1 MYLYIRS
8 MYFQPAGQAGR
19 EGSGE
24 SVSEWG
30 KCLSASVR
38 LCVCVCVYVNVC
50 VCVCVGVSV
59 CQCVSVCVCPS
70 RSGDKELTIHPFAMF
85 ARLMSDQSLCIRTKM
100 LIYTSFTGDRD
111 RVFGT
116 AANDDAHLLW
126 RWSWCVPAARS
137 TPKHLLLPSLATL

>member
-38 LCVCVCVYVNVC
+38 VCVCVYVNVC
-50 VCVCVGVSV
+50 VCG
-59 CQCVSVCVCPS
+59 CVSVSVGQCVCVCAPLVQEI
-70 RSGDKELTIHPFAMF
+70 RSSQSIH
-85 ARLMSDQSLCIRTKM
+85 
-100 LIYTSFTGDRD
+100 
-111 RVFGT
+111 
-116 AANDDAHLLW
+116 
-126 RWSWCVPAARS
+126 
-137 TPKHLLLPSLATL
+137 LPCLPG

>member
-38 LCVCVCVYVNVC
+38 LCVCVSMSM
-50 VCVCVGVSV
+50 CVCVGVSV
-59 CQCVSVCVCPS
+59 CQCVSGSVCVCVP
-70 RSGDKELTIHPFAMF
+70 L
-85 ARLMSDQSLCIRTKM
+85 
-100 LIYTSFTGDRD
+100 SFR
-111 RVFGT
+111 R
-116 AANDDAHLLW
+116 
-126 RWSWCVPAARS
+126 
-137 TPKHLLLPSLATL
+137 